1 MNRPL
6 SPWMYGLVLG
16 AALGGSAAALAQDA
30 VPAEV
35 TVARVGGES
44 ITRTDL
50 VRQLL
55 TYFGRPGVEMLT
67 DRSVL
72 EQEATLRK
80 LVVSDAEIAGRVAEA
95 KKIGGADLQKALQK
109 GSITEQVLLHQA
121 RYTLLME
128 KLLDAKWP
136 VTNDDL
142 VRLSVR
148 FARTINQ
155 QQAREI
161 IREAKRGVGF
171 ELLSSREPA
180 LDGAEFR
187 GLAQPDPFLRVDNPP
202 MFRLAQSANLRVGQV
217 TPQPIQSGKFWMV
230 LKLEKRLGPE
240 TLTGKL
246 REQAIAKIRAGRAS
260 GLMPSS
266 RKRYRITS
274 VTSVTKLLEDLKL
287 PGETVVSNVGEDP
300 VTRKELLAY
309 LLDAYGRAA
318 LDQLIERRIVAQ
330 QAARFNVTLSDA
342 EVKARVDTVKKQTG
356 EATFLSALAAE
367 GITEDA
373 WRERVRYTYLA
384 EKLVNTRA
392 PVRPEELE
400 RLTVRYVRVAGKP
413 DADEVIRLAQSGA
426 KFDQLVT
433 QKSLDRAGDG
443 FLKPRLFMRSENPE
457 AYKVIDKAR
466 LQTGQVLPEPMEVA
480 GTFYVLKLEG
490 RFGPDLMS
498 AKEKEDAIRRINAY
512 RMSQLLD
519 TWRNEVKVEYPTP
532 LKELVAEASR

>member
-6 SPWMYGLVLG
+6 SPWMYGLLVG
-16 AALGGSAAALAQDA
+16 AALGGNAAALAQNAAPGDA
-30 VPAEV
+30 V
-35 TVARVGGES
+35 VAKVGADT
-44 ITRTDL
+44 ITRADVT
-50 VRQLL
+50 RQLL
-55 TYFGRPGVEMLT
+55 TYFGRPGLEVLT

-72 EQEATLRK
+72 DQEATLRK
-80 LVVSDAEIAGRVAEA
+80 LTVADADIEARIAEA
-95 KKIGGADLQKALQK
+95 KKVGGADLQKALQN
-109 GSITEQVLLHQA
+109 GAVTERTIQDQA

-148 FARTINQ
+148 FARTLSQ

-161 IREAKRGVGF
+161 INEAKRGVSF
-171 ELLSSREPA
+171 ELLSIREPA
-180 LDGAEFR
+180 LDGGEFR

-202 MFRLAQSANLRVGQV
+202 MFRLALAANLRVGQF
-217 TPQPIQSGKFWMV
+217 TPQPIQSGKYWMV

-246 REQAIAKIRAGRAS
+246 REQAIAKIRAGRVS
-260 GLMPSS
+260 GLMPAS
-266 RKRYRITS
+266 RKRYRIAP
-274 VTSVTKLLEDLKL
+274 VTPIAKLIEDLKL
-287 PGETVVSNVGEDP
+287 PEDTAVTNVGEDP
-300 VTRKELLAY
+300 ITRKELLAF
-309 LLDAYGRAA
+309 LFEGFGKTA
-318 LDQLIERRIVAQ
+318 LDQLIERRVVAQ
-330 QAARFNVTLSDA
+330 QAAHYNVTLSDA
-342 EVKARVDTVKKQTG
+342 EVKSRVDAVKKQTG
-356 EATFLSALAAE
+356 EATFQTALGAE

-384 EKLVNTRA
+384 EKLVNARA

-413 DADEVIRLAQSGA
+413 EAEEVIRLAQSGA
-426 KFDQLVT
+426 KFEQLVT
-433 QKSLDRAGDG
+433 QRSIDKGGDG
-443 FLKPRLFMRSENPE
+443 FLRPKLFMRSENPE
-457 AYKVIDKAR
+457 AYKVIDKAK
-466 LQTGQVLPEPMEVA
+466 LQMGQVLPQPMEVG
-480 GTFYVLKLEG
+480 GTYYVLKLEG

-519 TWRNEVKVEYPTP
+519 TWRSEVMVVLPTP
-532 LKELVAEASR
+532 IRDIIAEYRR

>member
-6 SPWMYGLVLG
+6 STWMYGLLLG
-16 AALGGSAAALAQDA
+16 AALGGGAAALAQDS
-30 VPAEV
+30 PAEV

-50 VRQLL
+50 IRQLL
-55 TYFGRPGVEMLT
+55 TYFGRPGLEMLT

-80 LVVSDAEIAGRVAEA
+80 LTLTDAEIAARIAEA
-95 KKIGGADLQKALQK
+95 KKAGGADLQKALQQ
-109 GSITEQVLLHQA
+109 GSLSEQSLQDQA

-148 FARTINQ
+148 FARTLSQ

-161 IREAKRGVGF
+161 INEAKRGVSF
-171 ELLSSREPA
+171 ELLSIREPA
-180 LDGAEFR
+180 LDGGEFR

-202 MFRLAQSANLRVGQV
+202 MFRLAQSANLRVGQY
-217 TPQPIQSGKFWMV
+217 TPQPIQSGKYWMV

-240 TLTGKL
+240 TLTGKA
-246 REQAIAKIRAGRAS
+246 REQAIAKIRANRVG

-274 VTSVTKLLEDLKL
+274 VTPVSKLIEDLKL
-287 PGETVVSNVGEDP
+287 PGETAVSKVGENP
-300 VTRKELLAY
+300 ITRKELLAY
-309 LLDAYGRAA
+309 LLDTFGKTA
-318 LDQLIERRIVAQ
+318 LDQLIERRIVSQ
-330 QAARFNVTLSDA
+330 QAARYNVSLSDA
-342 EVKARVDTVKKQTG
+342 EVKSRVDAVKKQTG
-356 EATFLSALAAE
+356 EATFQTALGAE

-373 WRERVRYTYLA
+373 WQERVRYTYLA
-384 EKLVNTRA
+384 EKLVNARS

-413 DADEVIRLAQSGA
+413 DAEEVIRLAQSGA
-426 KFDQLVT
+426 KFEQLVT
-433 QKSLDRAGDG
+433 QKSLDRGGDG
-443 FLKPRLFMRSENPE
+443 FFKPKMFMRSENPE
-457 AYKVIDKAR
+457 PYKAIDKAK
-466 LQTGQVLPEPMEVA
+466 LQTGQVLAQPLEA
-480 GTFYVLKLEG
+480 GGSFYVLKLEG
-490 RFGPDLMS
+490 RFGPELMS
-498 AKEKEDAIRRINAY
+498 AKEKDDAIRRINAY

-519 TWRNEVKVEYPTP
+519 TWRSEVKVEYPTP
-532 LKELVAEASR
+532 LKALIAEARR